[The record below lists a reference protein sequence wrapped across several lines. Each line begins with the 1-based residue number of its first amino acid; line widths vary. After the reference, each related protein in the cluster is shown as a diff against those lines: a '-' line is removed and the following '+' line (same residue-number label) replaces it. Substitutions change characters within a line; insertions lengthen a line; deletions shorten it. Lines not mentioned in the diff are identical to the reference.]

1 VRTWCNARE
10 PNVEFYVG
18 QKMKIFFGLICGL
31 VAGYVYRTWG
41 WLSGTVFTAILV
53 AVWLVTYLTS
63 RRFLRQ
69 AALMLADLPPDE
81 QKAKSNNVGLA
92 TRIDLEK
99 RIKKI
104 AETRK
109 LTAET

>member
-1 VRTWCNARE
+1 MEQN
-10 PNVEFYVG
+10 
-18 QKMKIFFGLICGL
+18 MKIIFGLICGL

-41 WLSGTVFTAILV
+41 WRSGTIFAATLV
-53 AVWLVTYLTS
+53 VVWLVAFLIAQ
-63 RRFLRQ
+63 RFLRQ
-69 AALMLADLPPDE
+69 AALMLANLPPDE
-81 QKAKSNNVGLA
+81 QKAKLNDVGLA